1 MRGEGCGDEGCGERG
16 RGDEGAKMRS
26 VDQVGMRMSRCE
38 GWGKQE

>member
-1 MRGEGCGDEGCGERG
+1 MRGVEMSD
-16 RGDEGAKMRS
+16 AKMRGVEMKG

>member
-1 MRGEGCGDEGCGERG
+1 MRGEGCGDEG
-16 RGDEGAKMRS
+16 AKMRGEEMRG

>member
-1 MRGEGCGDEGCGERG
+1 MRGVEMSD
-16 RGDEGAKMRS
+16 AKMRGVEMRGVEMRG